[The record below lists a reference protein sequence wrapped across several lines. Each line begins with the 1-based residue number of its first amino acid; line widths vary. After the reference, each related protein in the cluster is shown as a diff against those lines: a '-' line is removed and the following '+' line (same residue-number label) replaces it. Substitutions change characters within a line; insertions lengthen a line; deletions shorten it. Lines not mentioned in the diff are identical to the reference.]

1 MEKGMEDGFRLLIA
15 PYKRKARQPEFES
28 KSVVR
33 APPPCECAREKSCW
47 MPGFLE
53 HSPTS
58 PIEKTVDGGVE

>member
-33 APPPCECAREKSCW
+33 APPQCECA
-47 MPGFLE
+47 
-53 HSPTS
+53 
-58 PIEKTVDGGVE
+58 